1 MAQFYVQGPT
11 ETIEYQ
17 ILWSEVIPEN
27 TTISTSEWSG
37 DGVVLTNEALDGSF
51 TAVFV
56 SGGLVGKMYTLK
68 NSITLDNNEVY
79 DDSIFIYFEEK

>member
-11 ETIEYQ
+11 ETVEYQ
-17 ILWSEVIPEN
+17 ILWSEVLPEN
-27 TTISTSEWSG
+27 TTISASEWSG

>member
-17 ILWSEVIPEN
+17 ILWSEVLPEN

-37 DGVVLTNEALDGSF
+37 DGVVLTNEALEGDF
-51 TAVFV
+51 TAVVV
-56 SGGLVGKMYTLK
+56 SGGTSGKRYTLK